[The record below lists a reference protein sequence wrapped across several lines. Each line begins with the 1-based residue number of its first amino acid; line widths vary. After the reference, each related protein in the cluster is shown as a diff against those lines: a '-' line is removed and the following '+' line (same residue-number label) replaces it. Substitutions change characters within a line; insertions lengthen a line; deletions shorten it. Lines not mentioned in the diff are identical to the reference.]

1 MMMRVV
7 SSLGVAMLLAVGLP
21 AAEPRD
27 PGKQTIARVETAVL
41 LGTDGDPGVA
51 GERAREVAPEVVAR
65 LRGSEQLRFAHYR
78 LLGGETRRI
87 YRSYENWAQP
97 LAPSDEVLVRFE
109 AQSALLRAGGLRLD
123 LELWLSRKKIL
134 KTDVLVSGQ
143 RPVYILGPEWRGGRL
158 IVAVGLAPE
167 AKPEQ

>member
-1 MMMRVV
+1 MMRRIVTGAGLVV
-7 SSLGVAMLLAVGLP
+7 WLAVGLP

-27 PGKQTIARVETAVL
+27 PGKQTIARIETTVL
-41 LGTDGDPGVA
+41 LGTNGDPAVA
-51 GERAREVAPEVVAR
+51 GERASAVAPDVAGR
-65 LRGSEQLRFAHYR
+65 LRASEHLRFAHYR
-78 LLGGETRRI
+78 LLGTATRRI

-109 AQSALLRAGGLRLD
+109 AQSAPRRSGQRLD

-134 KTDVLVSGQ
+134 KTDVLVSGR

-167 AKPEQ
+167 ARPGQ